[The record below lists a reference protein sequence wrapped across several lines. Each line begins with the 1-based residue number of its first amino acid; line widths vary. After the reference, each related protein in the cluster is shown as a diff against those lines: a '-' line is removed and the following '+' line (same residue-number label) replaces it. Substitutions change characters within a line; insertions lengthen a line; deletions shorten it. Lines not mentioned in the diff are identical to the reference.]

1 MCTNSTAA
9 VEPVLR
15 VFRRHHSGT
24 VQLPLDLIGGT
35 DSDYAAADA
44 GISDSSGSSVAAGT
58 VHSSSVSVMPLVR
71 APDCSRAFHTVL
83 LPFMSSNRVPGLPH
97 FMINYL

>member
-1 MCTNSTAA
+1 VLCTNSTAA

-15 VFRRHHSGT
+15 VFRRHYSGT

-35 DSDYAAADA
+35 DSDYTAADT
-44 GISDSSGSSVAAGT
+44 GISYSSSNSVAAA
-58 VHSSSVSVMPLVR
+58 HSSSVSVMPLVR

-83 LPFMSSNRVPGLPH
+83 LPFMSSNRVPGA
-97 FMINYL
+97 